1 MGSVSGSRALV
12 GVAVEL
18 ALFGVVA
25 VLVRD
30 QPLALF
36 AVVAGATVAAGLTLA
51 YPRRADQ
58 AERSLR
64 DLQLQHRRL
73 EAGVDALEHQA
84 RYDALTGLPN
94 RALLNDRLQGLLGE
108 AARGER
114 TVGLLLLDLDRF
126 KDINDTLGHHFGDL
140 LLQGAAGRLAAALRP
155 EDTLARLG
163 GDEFAVLLPGAG
175 QVEAVAAARDLLQA
189 LHEPIAIHGHELS
202 ADVSIGIAV
211 APEHGD
217 DPSTLLRRADI
228 AMYLAKQARK
238 GCAVYAPGHDRH
250 SVEGL
255 RLSLDLRRAIVDGE
269 LVLHY
274 QPKLDL
280 GAGRVRGVEA
290 LARWQHP
297 TLGLVPPDRFIGLAE
312 QAGLIRD
319 LTSWVLRTAVAQCAA
334 WRASGV
340 DVGVAVNLSARCL
353 LDEGLPQEVAAVLA
367 EHGVPP
373 ARLVLEVTESAL
385 MADPE
390 QAMRVT
396 QALRDAG
403 TAIAIDDFGTGHSSL
418 AYLSQL
424 PAEQLKIDRSFVLA
438 MMGSERDAVIVRSA
452 ISLAHDLGLRV
463 VAEGVEDAATLA
475 QLARLGCDE
484 AQGYHLTRPIPAS
497 ELTDWLAASV
507 WRDAGAEAA

>member
-1 MGSVSGSRALV
+1 
-12 GVAVEL
+12 
-18 ALFGVVA
+18 
-25 VLVRD
+25 
-30 QPLALF
+30 
-36 AVVAGATVAAGLTLA
+36 
-51 YPRRADQ
+51 
-58 AERSLR
+58 
-64 DLQLQHRRL
+64 
-73 EAGVDALEHQA
+73 
-84 RYDALTGLPN
+84 
-94 RALLNDRLQGLLGE
+94 
-108 AARGER
+108 
-114 TVGLLLLDLDRF
+114 
-126 KDINDTLGHHFGDL
+126 
-140 LLQGAAGRLAAALRP
+140 
-155 EDTLARLG
+155 
-163 GDEFAVLLPGAG
+163 VLLPGAD
-175 QVEAVAAARDLLQA
+175 QAEAVAAARGLLQA

-217 DPSTLLRRADI
+217 DPATLLRRADI

-280 GAGRVRGVEA
+280 GAGRVRAVEA
-290 LARWQHP
+290 LVRWQHP

-312 QAGLIRD
+312 QTGLIRD

-340 DVGVAVNLSARCL
+340 EVGVAVNLSARCL

-367 EHGVPP
+367 EHDVPA

-396 QALRDAG
+396 RALRDAG

-484 AQGYHLTRPIPAS
+484 AQGYHLTRPIPAV
-497 ELTDWLAASV
+497 ELADWLACSS
-507 WRDAGAEAA
+507 WRDVEPEAA

>member
-1 MGSVSGSRALV
+1 
-12 GVAVEL
+12 VAIEVD
-18 ALFGVVA
+18 LFGVVA
-25 VLVRD
+25 ILVRD
-30 QPLALF
+30 EPIALIAPDPSATIAVGLSLAD
-36 AVVAGATVAAGLTLA
+36 GRG
-51 YPRRADQ
+51 ADQ
-58 AERSLR
+58 AWRSLR
-64 DLQLQHRRL
+64 DLQLRHRQL
-73 EAGVDALEHQA
+73 AAGVDALEHQA

-94 RALLNDRLQGLLGE
+94 RALLNDRLQALLAE
-108 AARGER
+108 AQEGAAP
-114 TVGLLLLDLDRF
+114 VGLLLLDLDRF

-140 LLQGAAGRLAAALRP
+140 LLQGASVRLAAALRP

-175 QVEAVAAARDLLQA
+175 QAEAVAAARSLLQA

-217 DPSTLLRRADI
+217 DPATLLRRADI

-269 LVLHY
+269 LILHY

-280 GAGRVRGVEA
+280 AADRVRAVEA
-290 LARWQHP
+290 LVRWQHP

-312 QAGLIRD
+312 QTGLIRD
-319 LTSWVLRTAVAQCAA
+319 LTSWVLRNAVAQCAA
-334 WRASGV
+334 WRADGL
-340 DVGVAVNLSARCL
+340 DVGVAINLSARCL

-367 EHGVPP
+367 EHRVPP
-373 ARLVLEVTESAL
+373 ACLVLEVTESAL

-396 QALRDAG
+396 RALRDAG

-484 AQGYHLTRPIPAS
+484 AQGYHLTPPLPPC
-497 ELTDWLAASV
+497 ELAAWLTGSP
-507 WRDAGAEAA
+507 RGDAGAAAA